1 MWCTKGV
8 SLQSDV
14 PLAFIRDKSAL
25 VADNDVAYS
34 LTRESV
40 SRKGVKIVSKKKAE
54 IKNLNSTF
62 LHLLTLYVT

>member
-40 SRKGVKIVSKKKAE
+40 SARELKLLAKNKGG
-54 IKNLNSTF
+54 N
-62 LHLLTLYVT
+62 

>member
-40 SRKGVKIVSKKKAE
+40 SRKGVKIVSKK
-54 IKNLNSTF
+54 
-62 LHLLTLYVT
+62 